1 MKATIRMI
9 AAVTLFGAMGSACV
23 PPPLF
28 VRDSTY
34 RESDIK
40 FLVSDGS
47 NQYVVRCDW
56 TEVGGELQNCR
67 KLTVKYAKTVNPGG
81 AQ

>member
-1 MKATIRMI
+1 MKPTFLVF
-9 AAVTLFGAMGSACV
+9 AVLAIVSVFSTACV
-23 PPPLF
+23 PSPLF

-47 NQYVVRCDW
+47 TQYIVRCDW
-56 TEVGGELQNCR
+56 AEVGGELTNCR
-67 KLTVKYAKTVNPGG
+67 KLAVRFEKEAGG

>member
-1 MKATIRMI
+1 MTAKCRVI
-9 AAVTLFGAMGSACV
+9 AALAFVGLVGSACT
-23 PPPLF
+23 PSPLF

-47 NQYVVRCDW
+47 TQYIVRCDW
-56 TEVGGELQNCR
+56 TEVGAELQNCR
-67 KLTVKYAKTVNPGG
+67 KLAVRFEKDTNPGG
-81 AQ
+81 GK

>member
-1 MKATIRMI
+1 MKVKFYTF
-9 AAVTLFGAMGSACV
+9 AAVALIGVMGSACV
-23 PPPLF
+23 APPLF

-34 RESDIK
+34 RDSDIK

-47 NQYVVRCDW
+47 YQYVVRCDW

-67 KLTVKYAKTVNPGG
+67 KLNVRYAKNANPGG